1 MQTSLADS
9 QEPAR
14 SSRLVLVAM
23 LAALSMIVAFRAAF
37 SAYFLLDDFGMLSI
51 VRFLDNPLEPFVRNH
66 IPGGLY
72 YRPLG
77 MILWWLS
84 ERAFG
89 ANALAHYLI
98 NLFLHAGVA
107 LALWRL
113 VSRFCGNHWIG
124 LAAAAFFALHPI
136 GIGTTLWLSDRFDLL
151 ALLFGLLGLTSA
163 VDFSRNRAQ
172 RSLWTTL
179 ALLSLALL
187 SKEIALACFAAT
199 GVIWLH
205 AEAEPRFAA
214 RVRSCVVLSM
224 PVVIYLVV
232 RFMVLGFPSAE
243 MLSGNEGNS
252 GSAVLLLEGLS
263 NWAVGWLDYSTYYS
277 RLDSWKKAA
286 SVLGFVVLLLLAAA
300 AAIQPWSLRRRQAV
314 LAGLVMWLSTGLLQ
328 FPLLGHFSVR
338 LDETT
343 DAVSAIVSSRYF
355 YSSLAGILI
364 AAAAWLLPLCLNR
377 SWARICATSA
387 MLIMMP
393 AWFSASQDVTRRH
406 RIETHGL
413 NVVVDAAMRS
423 MDAMTIPV
431 DGCQVYL
438 LDTDSWTF
446 GWISDEA
453 IKATTP
459 NLQRI
464 SRCLIQT
471 EHTPWY
477 HIAAL
482 DRWDPESLRPLSII
496 RGEGQITAPQPIG
509 RARFLLL
516 NLDASTRVPSSSKA
530 RFLSWQGHDFVDVT
544 DAVLNGRRKPS
555 FICNRPPSQC
565 R

>member
-1 MQTSLADS
+1 MQTSLADRR
-9 QEPAR
+9 EPAS
-14 SSRLVLVAM
+14 SSRLVLASM
-23 LAALSMIVAFRAAF
+23 LAALALTVAFRAAF

-77 MILWWLS
+77 MIVWWLS

-107 LALWRL
+107 VALWRL
-113 VSRFCGNHWIG
+113 VSQFCGNRWIG
-124 LAAAAFFALHPI
+124 LATAACFALHPI

-151 ALLFGLLGLTSA
+151 ALLFGLLGMTSA
-163 VDFSRNRAQ
+163 IDFSRNRAQ
-172 RSLWTTL
+172 RSLWMTL
-179 ALLSLALL
+179 ALLSVALL

-205 AEAEPRFAA
+205 AEAEPRVAA
-214 RVRSCVVLSM
+214 RVRSCLVLAL

-252 GSAVLLLEGLS
+252 GSAALLVEGFS
-263 NWAVGWLDYSTYYS
+263 NWAVGWLDYSTYFS
-277 RLDSWKKAA
+277 RFDSWKKTA
-286 SVLGFVVLLLLAAA
+286 SVVGVVALLVLAATA
-300 AAIQPWSLRRRQAV
+300 SMQPWSLRRRQAV
-314 LAGLVMWLSTGLLQ
+314 LAGLMLWLSTGLLQ

-343 DAVSAIVSSRYF
+343 DTVGAIVSSRYF
-355 YSSLAGILI
+355 YSSLAGFLI

-387 MLIMMP
+387 ILMMMM
-393 AWFSASQDVTRRH
+393 AWFSASQDAARRH
-406 RIETHGL
+406 RIETQGQK
-413 NVVVDAAMRS
+413 VVVDAAIRS
-423 MDAMTIPV
+423 MNAMALPTE
-431 DGCQVYL
+431 GCQVYL
-438 LDTDSWTF
+438 LDTESWTF

-453 IKATTP
+453 IKAITP
-459 NLQRI
+459 DLQRI
-464 SRCLIQT
+464 SGCLIQT

-482 DRWDPESLRPLSII
+482 DRWDPQSLLPLTFIGGQ
-496 RGEGQITAPQPIG
+496 GETAAPQAIG
-509 RARFLLL
+509 KARFLLL
-516 NLDASTRVPSSSKA
+516 NLDPNMPVPSSSKA
-530 RFLSWQGHDFVDVT
+530 RFLSWQGPDFVDVT
-544 DAVLNGRRKPS
+544 DAVLSGRRKPG
-555 FICNRPPSQC
+555 FVCNRSPSQC